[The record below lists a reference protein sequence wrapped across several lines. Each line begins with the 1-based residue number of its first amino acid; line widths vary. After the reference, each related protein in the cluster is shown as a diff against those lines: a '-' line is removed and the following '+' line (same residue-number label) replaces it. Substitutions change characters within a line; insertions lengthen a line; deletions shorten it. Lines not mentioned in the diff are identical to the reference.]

1 MIAVR
6 VFSRLLLLFARFA
19 MADYKAPLRDM
30 RFVLNEVFEVSK
42 LWAQLPELAEAVDAE
57 TVEAILEEAGKV
69 IGRAIAPLSRAADEE
84 GCHWNDTVVTTPAG
98 FVPAYKTYAEG
109 GWVGVGGNPEFGG
122 MGMPKAVS
130 AQVEEMVNSA
140 SLAFGLYPMLTSGAC
155 VSINAHASEALKS
168 TYLPN
173 MYAGLWSGSMCL
185 TEAHAGTDLGMIR
198 TKAEPQ
204 TDGSYTISG
213 TKIFITGGE
222 HDLTENIIHLV
233 LAKLPD
239 APAGP
244 KGISL
249 FLVPKF
255 LVNDDG
261 SLGERNTVSCG
272 SIEHKMGIQA
282 SATCV
287 INFDAA
293 EGYLIG
299 EANKGLAAMF
309 TMMNYER
316 LGVGIQGLAS
326 GERSYQNAI
335 EYARDRLQSRAPTGA
350 QSKDTPADPIIVH
363 PDVRRMLLTMKA
375 LNEGGRAFSSYVAI
389 QLDTA
394 KYSEDAGVSQR
405 ADAMVALLT
414 PIAKAFLTDMGL
426 DTTVHG
432 QQVFGGHGYIR
443 EWGQEQLVRDVRITQ
458 IYEGT
463 NGIQALDLM
472 GRKVVANGGAY
483 YKIFAEEVREFIASS
498 DSSLAEFTKPLSAA
512 LTTLDE
518 LTEWVLDRARSNPNE
533 IGAASVEYLQVFGY
547 TAYAY
552 MWAMMAKAALGKEA
566 QDDFYA
572 SKLGTAR
579 FYFARL
585 LPRTQSLA
593 ASVKAGSESLYL
605 LQASQF

>member
-1 MIAVR
+1 
-6 VFSRLLLLFARFA
+6 

-30 RFVLNEVFEVSK
+30 RFVLNEVFDVASH
-42 LWAQLPELAEAVDAE
+42 WAQLPGLADSVDVD
-57 TVEAILEEAGKV
+57 TMEAILEEAGKV
-69 IGRAIAPLSRAADEE
+69 TAQAIAPLSRAADEE
-84 GCHWNDTVVTTPAG
+84 GCHWRDTAVTTPAG
-98 FVPAYKTYAEG
+98 FIQAYRTYAEG
-109 GWVGVGGNPEFGG
+109 GWVGVGGEPAHGG
-122 MGMPKAVS
+122 MGMPKVIS

-140 SLAFGLYPMLTSGAC
+140 SLAFGLYPMLTAGAC
-155 VSINAHASEALKS
+155 LSINAHASEELKR
-168 TYLPN
+168 TYLPK
-173 MYAGLWSGSMCL
+173 MYAGTWAGSMCL
-185 TEAHAGTDLGMIR
+185 TEAHAGTDLGLIR
-198 TKAEPQ
+198 TRAEPQ
-204 TDGSYTISG
+204 ADGSYKVSG

-239 APAGP
+239 APPGP

-249 FLVPKF
+249 LLVPKF
-255 LVNDDG
+255 MVDADG
-261 SLGERNTVSCG
+261 NLGARNAVSCG

-287 INFDAA
+287 MNFDGAT
-293 EGYLIG
+293 GYLVG

-326 GERSYQNAI
+326 AERSYQNAV
-335 EYARDRLQSRAPTGA
+335 EYARDRLQSRSPTGA
-350 QSKDTPADPIIVH
+350 MQADKMADPIIVH

-375 LNEGGRAFSSYVAI
+375 CNEGGRAFSTYVAL

-394 KYSEDAGVSQR
+394 KYSEEPATRKR
-405 ADAMVALLT
+405 AEDMVALLT
-414 PIAKAFLTDMGL
+414 PVAKAFLTDLGL
-426 DTTVHG
+426 ETTVHG

-472 GRKVVANGGAY
+472 GRKVVGNGGAFY
-483 YKIFAEEVREFIASS
+483 QLFSDEVRAYAA
-498 DSSLAEFTKPLSAA
+498 DADAALQEFTQPLIHALDRLDA
-512 LTTLDE
+512 LTAG
-518 LTEWVLDRARSNPNE
+518 VLDRAANDPRE
-533 IGAASVEYLQVFGY
+533 IGAASVEYLQAFGY

-552 MWAMMAKAALGKEA
+552 MWTRMAAAALGRQDEA
-566 QDDFYA
+566 FYA

-585 LPRTQSLA
+585 LPRIHSLA
-593 ASVKAGSESLYL
+593 AAVDAGSASLFL
-605 LQASQF
+605 LDEEQF

>member
-1 MIAVR
+1 
-6 VFSRLLLLFARFA
+6 

-30 RFVLNEVFEVSK
+30 RFVLNEVFNVAE
-42 LWAQLPELAEAVDAE
+42 LWSQLPELAEAVDAD
-57 TVEAILEEAGKV
+57 TAMAVLEEAGKV
-69 IGRAIAPLSRAADEE
+69 TSKSIAPLSRAADEE
-84 GCHWNDTVVTTPAG
+84 GCHWDNGAVRTPAG
-98 FVPAYKTYAEG
+98 FIEAYNTYAEG
-109 GWVGVGGNPEFGG
+109 GWVGVGGDPQFGG

-130 AQVEEMVNSA
+130 AQVEEMVNAS
-140 SLAFGLYPMLTSGAC
+140 SLAFGLYPMLTAGAC
-155 VSINAHASEALKS
+155 LSINAHASDALKE

-173 MYAGLWSGSMCL
+173 MYAGVWAGSMCL
-185 TEAHAGTDLGMIR
+185 TEPHAGTDLGIIR

-204 TDGSYTISG
+204 ADGSYKISG

-255 LVNDDG
+255 LVNADG
-261 SLGERNTVSCG
+261 SLGARNPATCG

-287 INFDAA
+287 MNFDEAV
-293 EGYLIG
+293 GYIVG
-299 EANKGLAAMF
+299 EPNKGLAAMF

-326 GERSYQNAI
+326 AERSYQNAV
-335 EYARDRLQSRAPTGA
+335 EYARDRLQSRAPTGPQA
-350 QSKDTPADPIIVH
+350 KDKAADPIIVH

-375 LNEGGRAFSSYVAI
+375 LIEGGRAFSTYVAM
-389 QLDTA
+389 QLDSA
-394 KYSEDAGVSQR
+394 KYSEDPATRKRSEEL
-405 ADAMVALLT
+405 VALLT
-414 PIAKAFLTDMGL
+414 PVAKAFLTDLGL
-426 DTTVHG
+426 ECTVHG

-472 GRKVVANGGAY
+472 GRKVVASGGAY
-483 YKIFAEEVREFIASS
+483 YKLFSAEIRQFIASAGS
-498 DSSLAEFTKPLSAA
+498 ELEEFAKPLGAC
-512 LTTLDE
+512 LDQLDG
-518 LTEWVLDRARSNPNE
+518 LTEWVLEQAKGNPNE
-533 IGAASVEYLQVFGY
+533 IGAASVEYLHAFGY
-547 TAYAY
+547 VAYAY
-552 MWAMMAKAALGKEA
+552 MWALMARAAQAAEGDEA
-566 QDDFYA
+566 FYSA
-572 SKLGTAR
+572 KLGTAR

-585 LPRTQSLA
+585 LPRVNSLV

-605 LQASQF
+605 LDAEQF

>member
-1 MIAVR
+1 
-6 VFSRLLLLFARFA
+6 

-30 RFVLNEVFEVSK
+30 RFVLNEVFEVAN
-42 LWAQLPELAEAVDAE
+42 LWTQLPALAETVDAQ

-69 IGRAIAPLSRAADEE
+69 TARSIAPLSRSGDEE
-84 GCHWNDTVVTTPAG
+84 GCRWDNGAVKTPNG
-98 FVPAYKTYAEG
+98 FPQAYQTYAEG
-109 GWVGVGGNPEFGG
+109 GWVGVGGDPAFGG

-130 AQVEEMVNSA
+130 AQVEEMINSA

-155 VSINAHASEALKS
+155 VSINTHASEALKA

-173 MYAGLWSGSMCL
+173 MYAGTWAGSMCL
-185 TEAHAGTDLGMIR
+185 TEPHAGTDLGIIR

-204 TDGSYTISG
+204 ADGSYKISG

-255 LVNDDG
+255 LVNADG
-261 SLGERNTVSCG
+261 SLGARNLVSCG

-287 INFDAA
+287 MNFDEAV
-293 EGYLIG
+293 GYLVG
-299 EANKGLAAMF
+299 EPNKGLAAMF

-335 EYARDRLQSRAPTGA
+335 EYARDRLQSRSPTGPKA
-350 QSKDTPADPIIVH
+350 KDKAADPIIVH

-375 LNEGGRAFSSYVAI
+375 ANEGGRAFSTYVAM

-394 KYSEDAGVSQR
+394 KFSEDAATRQR
-405 ADAMVALLT
+405 ADELVALLT
-414 PIAKAFLTDMGL
+414 PVAKAFLTDLGL
-426 DTTVHG
+426 ETTVHG
-432 QQVFGGHGYIR
+432 QQVFGGHGYVR

-463 NGIQALDLM
+463 NGIQALDLV
-472 GRKVVANGGAY
+472 GRKIVGSGGAY
-483 YKIFAEEVREFIASS
+483 YRLFAEEMRHFIDTA
-498 DSSLAEFTKPLSAA
+498 DADLAEFTRPLAA
-512 LTTLDE
+512 AVDNLDE
-518 LTEWVLDRARSNPNE
+518 LTAWVLDRSKTNPNE
-533 IGAASVEYLQVFGY
+533 IGAASVEYLHAFGY

-552 MWAMMAKAALGKEA
+552 MWALMARAAQGKEKEET
-566 QDDFYA
+566 FYA
-572 SKLGTAR
+572 SKMGTAR

-585 LPRTQSLA
+585 LPRIHSLT
-593 ASVKAGSESLYL
+593 ASVKAGSESLFL
-605 LQASQF
+605 LDAEQF